1 MKLKVWLDTEG
12 ISARE
17 LSLKLDVTDGAVSL
31 WLNGLRMPRPAVMRK
46 IMKLSKGK
54 VLPQDFY

>member
-31 WLNGLRMPRPAVMRK
+31 WLNGMRMPRPAVMRLIKK
-46 IMKLSKGK
+46 ITKGK
-54 VLPQDFY
+54 VTSEDFY